1 LNNRERSNELFLIVF
16 EKLMNMY
23 DLSNELN
30 NTTGFLDLLLGK
42 TRDETSTDNDGL
54 RDLTLGQDLT
64 ITLIIYT

>member
-1 LNNRERSNELFLIVF
+1 
-16 EKLMNMY
+16 MNMY

-42 TRDETSTDNDGL
+42 TRDETSTDNGGL

-64 ITLIIYT
+64 ITLIYTQALLVQLVPSTT